1 MTGIILTILSIVLLA
16 FTIWYSIRNE
26 RIYRFR
32 TKMID
37 IEFHLNMETIKNGN
51 HTGHYSLYDK
61 LPSYEKMMWSLK
73 PLKPKYWL
81 NEEDYLKIIKLWN

>member
-1 MTGIILTILSIVLLA
+1 MIDVIISILLITLLA
-16 FTIWYSIRNE
+16 LLFWFIIRNE
-26 RIYRFR
+26 RVYRFR

-37 IEFHLNMETIKNGN
+37 IEFHLNTETIKNGN
-51 HTGHYSLYDK
+51 HIGHYSLYDK

-81 NEEDYLKIIKLWN
+81 NEEDYLKIKK